1 MLTLEKPKRFQKTP
15 ENQQLQES
23 PWNNAVIYQ
32 IYPRTFQDSNGDGNG
47 DIKGIVS
54 RLDYIKSLGVDVI
67 WVCPMFESPMADGGY
82 DVKDHK
88 AIDPIFGTME
98 DFDNLIGQSH
108 ERGIGVMIDIMPN
121 HTSEEHEWFKASRDP
136 KHPEHDKY
144 KDYYIWRDMN
154 PLRKDNRPNNWASV
168 FSMPNIS
175 KYKDNYE
182 SGEIDHIPANSA
194 WTWDDKRQQ
203 YYLHSFMQQQP
214 DLNWENPAVAE
225 EVLDI
230 MRFWLDKGVDG
241 FRIDAVNYIAKNP
254 SLKDEEVDPN
264 YEDLRDNP
272 YDRLIRHNSAGYPK
286 NLYKRLQKLIDV
298 LKEDQ
303 YKDRSLR
310 IIFEAYMEDEELA
323 KIDQLDPEYAGTFN
337 FKGLNTIRNKLKAIE
352 LSDIIDKYEQR
363 IPVDGIPNEVLG
375 NHDKPRI
382 VSALGS
388 EKMARSL
395 ALVTALLP
403 GEMFIYQGDEAGFV
417 DSPVKEKYQKD
428 KAGGRDGSRVPIS
441 WFKKDLG
448 GFSVAKA
455 SRWYLPPHAVH
466 KRDNIESAIEDPG
479 STLNLYARL
488 IEIRKLPTAKR
499 GVYVRLD
506 SDNEDTLSYA
516 RRNDD
521 EQLIVVSNL
530 SGKNQKT
537 FISGAMQ
544 NVGRIIISSEV
555 SGYKPGDL
563 VDLENL
569 KLLPMEA
576 IIVGP
581 Q

>member
-1 MLTLEKPKRFQKTP
+1 MLTLEKPKKFQKTP
-15 ENQQLQES
+15 ENQHLQES

-47 DIKGIVS
+47 DIKGITS

-98 DFDNLIGQSH
+98 DFDNLIGQAH

-136 KHPEHDKY
+136 KHPDHEKY
-144 KDYYIWRDMN
+144 KDYYIWQDMN
-154 PLRKDNRPNNWASV
+154 PARKDNRPNNWASV

-175 KYKDNYE
+175 KYKDKYE
-182 SGEIDHIPANSA
+182 SGEIDHIPADSA

-214 DLNWENPAVAE
+214 DLNWENPAVVE

-230 MRFWLDKGVDG
+230 MRFCLDKGVDG

-310 IIFEAYMEDEELA
+310 IIFEAYMSEEELA

-337 FKGLNTIRNKLKAIE
+337 FTVMDSIRNKLKAFILSKTIE
-352 LSDIIDKYEQR
+352 GYER
-363 IPVDGIPNEVLG
+363 RMPNRAIANEVLG
-375 NHDKPRI
+375 NHDKSRI
-382 VSALGS
+382 VTALGS
-388 EKMARSL
+388 EKAARAL
-395 ALVTALLP
+395 AVVTSMLP
-403 GEMFIYQGDEAGFV
+403 GELFIYQGDEAGFV
-417 DSPVKEKYQKD
+417 DSPIAEEDKKD
-428 KAGGRDGSRVPIS
+428 KAGGRDGSRTPMA
-441 WFKKDLG
+441 WLMDKFG
-448 GFSVAKA
+448 GFSEADISK
-455 SRWYLPPHAVH
+455 WYLKPHKTAQ
-466 KRDNIESAIEDPG
+466 RDNIENEIKDSN

-488 IEIRKLPTAKR
+488 INARKLPSAKD
-499 GVYVRLD
+499 GLYLRLD
-506 SDNEDTLSYA
+506 ADNEDILSFA
-516 RRNDD
+516 RRNPDD
-521 EQLIVVSNL
+521 QIVVVANL

-537 FISGAMQ
+537 FIRGAMQ
-544 NVGRIIISSEV
+544 NVGRVIISSEA

-576 IIVGP
+576 IVVGP